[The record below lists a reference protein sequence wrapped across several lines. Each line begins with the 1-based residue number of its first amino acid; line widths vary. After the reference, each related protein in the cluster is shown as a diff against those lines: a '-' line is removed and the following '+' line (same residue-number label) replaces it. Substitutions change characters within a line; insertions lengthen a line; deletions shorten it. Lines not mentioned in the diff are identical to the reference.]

1 MRETYYDLIQEHPFL
16 FNNPPDCQLE
26 VLLNEKEIQ
35 EAEQIT
41 KRSVGI
47 MYEDSYIY
55 LLRDAIKSKDGS
67 YGTYI
72 RLLHK
77 NLSGGTV
84 ILPITD
90 DKKIVLIKHFRHS
103 IRDFC
108 YEIPRGF
115 QESKLTSEENAQNEL
130 KEEINAIPL
139 ELIYLGNVLA
149 DSGLLG
155 SNSSIYCAKITADQL
170 EINDDGEGIS
180 HIVLLSYDE
189 LVKKILDGEIQD
201 SYTLTALYLARLHQ
215 LI

>member
-1 MRETYYDLIQEHPFL
+1 MKHTE
-16 FNNPPDCQLE
+16 
-26 VLLNEKEIQ
+26 
-35 EAEQIT
+35 
-41 KRSVGI
+41 S
-47 MYEDSYIY
+47 
-55 LLRDAIKSKDGS
+55 
-67 YGTYI
+67 
-72 RLLHK
+72 
-77 NLSGGTV
+77 
-84 ILPITD
+84 
-90 DKKIVLIKHFRHS
+90 IKHFRHS

-108 YEIPRGF
+108 YEIPRGS
-115 QESKLTSEENAQNEL
+115 QESKLTSEENAQIEL

-201 SYTLTALYLARLHQ
+201 SYTLTALYLTKLHQ